1 MPLLRTDLKDKTMKG
16 PQILSPLPSKAVSSA
31 DGLMQYSSLNSVATA
46 LLEIKEVIFMQTKM
60 TIWNQ
65 AIKETTTPTSA
76 PPDEYERPEDLKEI
90 NINRVEARNVHS
102 MNMKDSLSFSERLK
116 ISVFGQLKVIT
127 LLSTVS
133 KYQDMN
139 CLYEITSFYNVQ
151 MRTRRM
157 RCPLGTNGLF
167 AGLSCTCKTQDKEE
181 RSSSSLPAKVNLI
194 TISRVF
200 FKRKFFCCCIC
211 HFESNIVFEF
221 RGG

>member
-16 PQILSPLPSKAVSSA
+16 PQLLSPLPSKAVSSA

-133 KYQDMN
+133 
-139 CLYEITSFYNVQ
+139 FYVHIRIQ
-151 MRTRRM
+151 
-157 RCPLGTNGLF
+157 
-167 AGLSCTCKTQDKEE
+167 
-181 RSSSSLPAKVNLI
+181 
-194 TISRVF
+194 ISRYELLMKLYLFTMSKCARVGCDVLLG
-200 FKRKFFCCCIC
+200 RTV
-211 HFESNIVFEF
+211 SSPSF
-221 RGG
+221 RAHAGRRSKKSVLRQVYRRR